1 VFIAPVLYNE
11 TVSAAPAILCRNI
24 AKRFRALTAV
34 DGVTFSVAS
43 GEICT
48 ILGPNGAGKS
58 TLIRMLCGL
67 ALPDSG
73 DLSVCGH
80 SPCVDRQAFRK
91 RIGVVPENLGL
102 LPELTVEEHLRM
114 SGPIYG
120 LDRRTTR
127 RRSDEVL
134 EFLGLSEG
142 RKTYARECSHG
153 MRKKTAL
160 AMALLHNP
168 ELLMLDEPFE
178 GVDPASAETVR
189 LLLLAAAG
197 RGITV
202 LLTSHILSLVDRI
215 SQHVLFLRQGRIV
228 LDSPMKD
235 LGHDTAEQAYFELVE
250 RPVFRDLEWLHSP
263 RS

>member
-1 VFIAPVLYNE
+1 
-11 TVSAAPAILCRNI
+11 VSAAPAILCQNI
-24 AKRFRALTAV
+24 TKRFRALTAV
-34 DGVTFSVAS
+34 AGVTFSVAQ
-43 GEICT
+43 GEICA

-67 ALPDSG
+67 TLPDEG
-73 DLSVCGH
+73 ELSVLGH
-80 SPCVDRQAFRK
+80 DPRSAKERLAFR
-91 RIGVVPENLGL
+91 RLIGVVPENLGL
-102 LPELTVEEHLRM
+102 LSELTIEEHLAM

-127 RRSDEVL
+127 HRSGELLD
-134 EFLGLSEG
+134 FLALSDR

-168 ELLMLDEPFE
+168 PVLMLDEPFE
-178 GVDPASAETVR
+178 GVDPASAETIR
-189 LLLLAAAG
+189 LLLQAAAN

-215 SQHVLFLRQGRIV
+215 SHRLFFLREGHVV
-228 LDSPMKD
+228 LDSPIAELK
-235 LGHDTAEQAYFELVE
+235 HDTAEQAYFELVE
-250 RPVFRDLEWLHSP
+250 PPVFRDLEWLHSRP
-263 RS
+263 S